1 VHNLFNQGILAI
13 DAGTTG
19 VTALVVSTAGQIVAQ
34 GYSEFPQHFPAD
46 GQVEHDLGEIW
57 SATLNASREALA
69 KTDLTVRAIGVT
81 NQRETICFWDRE
93 TLGAARRAIV
103 WQDRRTA
110 ELCEQLRRAGH
121 EPKVTELTGLRLD
134 PYFSATKL
142 TWVRENDQQTWA
154 QVVSGRVAIG
164 TIDSYLI
171 ARMTRGLQHVTDAT
185 NASRTMLYNL
195 NTGTWDRWLC
205 ELFGVP
211 IDALP
216 EIVSSYGVIGNSDAA
231 SFLGI
236 TAPIAGIAGDQQ
248 AALVGQAGFTPG
260 AAKCTYGTGSFLL
273 VHTGDNPAVS
283 TRGLLTTV
291 ALQHLDGRRDF
302 ALEGSVFVT
311 GAAVQWLRDGLGI
324 IDSAAEVEALA
335 RSVPD
340 AGGVVFVPAL
350 TGLGAPDWDPSARG
364 LIIGITRATT
374 KAHIARATLDAIA
387 YEVVDL
393 VELMRTE
400 GGVDLS
406 VLAVDGGAA
415 ANDLLCQIQ
424 ADTLGIPVDRSAQL
438 QTTGLGAAFLAGL
451 GTGVWDSTEALI
463 NTRRSSGIFV
473 PGEVSPEGHAR
484 WRAAVQ
490 RSTNWASN

>member
-1 VHNLFNQGILAI
+1 
-13 DAGTTG
+13 
-19 VTALVVSTAGQIVAQ
+19 
-34 GYSEFPQHFPAD
+34 
-46 GQVEHDLGEIW
+46 
-57 SATLNASREALA
+57 
-69 KTDLTVRAIGVT
+69 
-81 NQRETICFWDRE
+81 
-93 TLGAARRAIV
+93 
-103 WQDRRTA
+103 
-110 ELCEQLRRAGH
+110 
-121 EPKVTELTGLRLD
+121 
-134 PYFSATKL
+134 
-142 TWVRENDQQTWA
+142 
-154 QVVSGRVAIG
+154 
-164 TIDSYLI
+164 
-171 ARMTRGLQHVTDAT
+171 
-185 NASRTMLYNL
+185 
-195 NTGTWDRWLC
+195 
-205 ELFGVP
+205 
-211 IDALP
+211 
-216 EIVSSYGVIGNSDAA
+216 
-231 SFLGI
+231 
-236 TAPIAGIAGDQQ
+236 
-248 AALVGQAGFTPG
+248 
-260 AAKCTYGTGSFLL
+260 
-273 VHTGDNPAVS
+273 
-283 TRGLLTTV
+283 
-291 ALQHLDGRRDF
+291 
-302 ALEGSVFVT
+302 
-311 GAAVQWLRDGLGI
+311 
-324 IDSAAEVEALA
+324 
-335 RSVPD
+335 VPD

-463 NTRRSSGIFV
+463 DTRRSSGIFV

>member
-1 VHNLFNQGILAI
+1 
-13 DAGTTG
+13 
-19 VTALVVSTAGQIVAQ
+19 
-34 GYSEFPQHFPAD
+34 
-46 GQVEHDLGEIW
+46 
-57 SATLNASREALA
+57 
-69 KTDLTVRAIGVT
+69 
-81 NQRETICFWDRE
+81 
-93 TLGAARRAIV
+93 
-103 WQDRRTA
+103 
-110 ELCEQLRRAGH
+110 
-121 EPKVTELTGLRLD
+121 
-134 PYFSATKL
+134 
-142 TWVRENDQQTWA
+142 
-154 QVVSGRVAIG
+154 
-164 TIDSYLI
+164 
-171 ARMTRGLQHVTDAT
+171 MTRGFQHVTDAT

-211 IDALP
+211 MGALP

-231 SFLGI
+231 SFLGV

-260 AAKCTYGTGSFLL
+260 ATKCTYGTGSFLL
-273 VHTGDNPAVS
+273 VHTGDKPAAS

-324 IDSAAEVEALA
+324 INSAAEVEALA

-393 VELMRTE
+393 VELMRAE
-400 GGVDLS
+400 GGVDLR

-424 ADTLGIPVDRSAQL
+424 ANTLGIPVDRSAQL

-451 GTGVWDSTEALI
+451 GTGVWDSTDELI
-463 NTRRSSGIFV
+463 NTRRSSGIFE

-484 WRAAVQ
+484 WRDAVQ